1 MKKPIQISV
10 YDEGVAEW
18 LTAKLPGMEW
28 DRVQAGEEVCILG
41 SPFPAESNCIG
52 RRTTHGAVWSFN
64 DSGKSSLTISC
75 SHCGFGAGDGS
86 WADATVADS
95 RTRKEPQP

>member
-28 DRVQAGEEVCILG
+28 DRVQAGEEVCIIG
-41 SPFPAESNCIG
+41 SPFPA
-52 RRTTHGAVWSFN
+52 
-64 DSGKSSLTISC
+64 
-75 SHCGFGAGDGS
+75 
-86 WADATVADS
+86 
-95 RTRKEPQP
+95 